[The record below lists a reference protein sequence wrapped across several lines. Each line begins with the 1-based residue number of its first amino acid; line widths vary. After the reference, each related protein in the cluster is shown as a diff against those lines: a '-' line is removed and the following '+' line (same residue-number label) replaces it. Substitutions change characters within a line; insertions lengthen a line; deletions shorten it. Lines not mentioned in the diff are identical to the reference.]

1 MKLSNTHHETIMRM
15 ITTAVLPRMEMG
27 PCFDIYEF
35 QTHKYEISKDTNM
48 KFPNTQ
54 ILHFQR
60 HKYETFKHT
69 NMKLSMRMIT
79 TAALPR
85 LEMGPY
91 LALTYINFKRT
102 NMKFPNAQI

>member
-15 ITTAVLPRMEMG
+15 IT
-27 PCFDIYEF
+27 
-35 QTHKYEISKDTNM
+35 
-48 KFPNTQ
+48 
-54 ILHFQR
+54 
-60 HKYETFKHT
+60 
-69 NMKLSMRMIT
+69 T

-102 NMKFPNAQI
+102 NMKFPNTQILNFQRHKYETFKHTNMKLSMRMITTTAALPRLEMGPCLALTYINFKRTNMKFPKTQI